1 MPRPRKVNFDL
12 KEKIEKIKQAGL
24 SQSPPNP
31 LSETEAT
38 DMLPLPE
45 RIQRVLQLVKDPNKN
60 KFDMVY
66 LIMYDIE
73 NNKVRTLIARY
84 LLSKGCIRIQKSVYV
99 ARTHH
104 QVFEEIRSTL
114 KEIQEAYDNE
124 DSIILTPVQTTS
136 IQSMKI
142 IGKNIELGSLI
153 DPPNTLFY

>member
-1 MPRPRKVNFDL
+1 MARPKKKEFNL
-12 KEKIEKIKQAGL
+12 KERIEKIKAAGL
-24 SQSPPNP
+24 QSDPEQENVPVEDTEM
-31 LSETEAT
+31 LS
-38 DMLPLPE
+38 LPE
-45 RIQRVLQLVKDPNKN
+45 RIQRLLQLVKDPNKN

-66 LIMYDIE
+66 LVMYDIE
-73 NNKVRTLIARY
+73 NNKVRTLIAKY

-104 QVFEEIRSTL
+104 STFEEIRMTL

-124 DSIILTPVQTTS
+124 DSIILTPVQTTN

-153 DPPNTLFY
+153 DPPTTLFY

>member
-1 MPRPRKVNFDL
+1 MPRPKKVVFNL
-12 KEKIEKIKQAGL
+12 KERLEKIKLAGL
-24 SQSPPNP
+24 HKAVYEDPPENI
-31 LSETEAT
+31 ET
-38 DMLPLPE
+38 DFLPLPE
-45 RIQRVLQLVKDPNKN
+45 RIRRVLQLIQDPNKN

-73 NNKVRTLIARY
+73 NNKVRTLIAKY

>member
-1 MPRPRKVNFDL
+1 MPRPKKVVFNL
-12 KEKIEKIKQAGL
+12 KERLEKIKLAGL
-24 SQSPPNP
+24 HKAIPEHPP
-31 LSETEAT
+31 ETAET
-38 DMLPLPE
+38 DFLPLPE
-45 RIQRVLQLVKDPNKN
+45 RIRRVLQLIQDPNKN

-73 NNKVRTLIARY
+73 NNKVRTLIAKY

>member
-1 MPRPRKVNFDL
+1 MPRPKKVVFNL
-12 KEKIEKIKQAGL
+12 KERLEKIKLAGL
-24 SQSPPNP
+24 HKAVSEDPPENI
-31 LSETEAT
+31 ET
-38 DMLPLPE
+38 DFLPLPE
-45 RIQRVLQLVKDPNKN
+45 RIRRVLQLIQDPNKN

-73 NNKVRTLIARY
+73 NNKVRTLIAKY